1 MLVICVIDY
10 SELSVTDICACYGCS
25 AKYSLLETLMLESA
39 LRSSQPQWSSFDAN
53 RKKQLCDELKARTE
67 KLRHAG
73 IKYFTYIVLM
83 LINGVYRLGCCN
95 MILLV

>member
-1 MLVICVIDY
+1 MLVICVVDY
-10 SELSVTDICACYGCS
+10 SEFSVTDTYACYGCS

-67 KLRHAG
+67 KVRHAG
-73 IKYFTYIVLM
+73 ITYFAYIVLM
-83 LINGVYRLGCCN
+83 FINSVYRHGVV
-95 MILLV
+95 I